1 MPLQFGEVS
10 FRLPKILSSLS
21 LAFCFPSGRSH
32 TLSFLQRRRHDKT
45 QIREARLEH
54 ERLHLAE
61 IRRKQAFPC
70 CLHPN
75 RPQTLWVVPE
85 TCPLILPYFFFWRGI
100 MELKREW
107 MGRSEELRESVLVQ
121 MFSTRNEF
129 GRIRLIVR
137 VTLIFEETKQEF
149 FKDYLFEGW
158 KANPARN
165 TSPVEVAEPAYINEV
180 HKALKGGYRKVY
192 SSLDSLR
199 AERGLLT
206 EEERRNKAGDRSTLP
221 KKVSVLS
228 RGTVSLDTMRA
239 WKREMDYVYAG
250 GEFA

>member
-1 MPLQFGEVS
+1 
-10 FRLPKILSSLS
+10 
-21 LAFCFPSGRSH
+21 
-32 TLSFLQRRRHDKT
+32 
-45 QIREARLEH
+45 
-54 ERLHLAE
+54 
-61 IRRKQAFPC
+61 
-70 CLHPN
+70 
-75 RPQTLWVVPE
+75 
-85 TCPLILPYFFFWRGI
+85 

-121 MFSTRNEF
+121 MFSTRNEL
-129 GRIRLIVR
+129 GRVRKIVR

-158 KANPARN
+158 KSARHEVTQAVSTTNGRAIANPARN

-180 HKALKGGYRKVY
+180 AKALKGGYRKVY
-192 SSLDSLR
+192 SSED
-199 AERGLLT
+199 AFWMERNAQGEIAGRT
-206 EEERRNKAGDRSTLP
+206 EKTGQTDKRESVRDRNTLP
-221 KKVSVLS
+221 KMVSVLS

>member
-1 MPLQFGEVS
+1 
-10 FRLPKILSSLS
+10 
-21 LAFCFPSGRSH
+21 
-32 TLSFLQRRRHDKT
+32 
-45 QIREARLEH
+45 
-54 ERLHLAE
+54 
-61 IRRKQAFPC
+61 
-70 CLHPN
+70 
-75 RPQTLWVVPE
+75 
-85 TCPLILPYFFFWRGI
+85 

-121 MFSTRNEF
+121 MFSARNEF
-129 GRIRLIVR
+129 GRIRKIVR

-158 KANPARN
+158 RANPARN

-180 HKALKGGYRKVY
+180 AKALKGGYKKVY
-192 SSLDSLR
+192 SSQDAFWEENTDR
-199 AERGLLT
+199 
-206 EEERRNKAGDRSTLP
+206 EERMESVRDRNTLP

-228 RGTVSLDTMRA
+228 RGSVSLDTMRA

>member
-1 MPLQFGEVS
+1 
-10 FRLPKILSSLS
+10 
-21 LAFCFPSGRSH
+21 
-32 TLSFLQRRRHDKT
+32 
-45 QIREARLEH
+45 
-54 ERLHLAE
+54 
-61 IRRKQAFPC
+61 
-70 CLHPN
+70 
-75 RPQTLWVVPE
+75 
-85 TCPLILPYFFFWRGI
+85 

-129 GRIRLIVR
+129 GRIRKIVR

-180 HKALKGGYRKVY
+180 AKALKGGYKKVY
-192 SSLDSLR
+192 SSQDAFWEENTDR
-199 AERGLLT
+199 
-206 EEERRNKAGDRSTLP
+206 EERMESVRDRNTLP

-228 RGTVSLDTMRA
+228 RGSVSLDTMRA

>member
-1 MPLQFGEVS
+1 
-10 FRLPKILSSLS
+10 
-21 LAFCFPSGRSH
+21 
-32 TLSFLQRRRHDKT
+32 
-45 QIREARLEH
+45 
-54 ERLHLAE
+54 
-61 IRRKQAFPC
+61 
-70 CLHPN
+70 
-75 RPQTLWVVPE
+75 
-85 TCPLILPYFFFWRGI
+85 

-121 MFSTRNEF
+121 MFSARNEF
-129 GRIRLIVR
+129 GRIRKIVR

-180 HKALKGGYRKVY
+180 AKALKGGYRKVY
-192 SSLDSLR
+192 SSEDAFWEENTDR
-199 AERGLLT
+199 
-206 EEERRNKAGDRSTLP
+206 EERMESVRDRNTLP

>member
-1 MPLQFGEVS
+1 
-10 FRLPKILSSLS
+10 
-21 LAFCFPSGRSH
+21 
-32 TLSFLQRRRHDKT
+32 
-45 QIREARLEH
+45 
-54 ERLHLAE
+54 
-61 IRRKQAFPC
+61 
-70 CLHPN
+70 
-75 RPQTLWVVPE
+75 
-85 TCPLILPYFFFWRGI
+85 

-121 MFSTRNEF
+121 MFSTRNEL
-129 GRIRLIVR
+129 GRVRKIVR

-180 HKALKGGYRKVY
+180 AKALKGGYKKVY
-192 SSLDSLR
+192 SSQDAFWEENTDR
-199 AERGLLT
+199 
-206 EEERRNKAGDRSTLP
+206 EERMESVRDRNTLP

-239 WKREMDYVYAG
+239 WKREMEYVYAG

>member
-1 MPLQFGEVS
+1 
-10 FRLPKILSSLS
+10 
-21 LAFCFPSGRSH
+21 
-32 TLSFLQRRRHDKT
+32 
-45 QIREARLEH
+45 
-54 ERLHLAE
+54 
-61 IRRKQAFPC
+61 
-70 CLHPN
+70 
-75 RPQTLWVVPE
+75 
-85 TCPLILPYFFFWRGI
+85 

-121 MFSTRNEF
+121 MFSARNEL
-129 GRIRLIVR
+129 GRVRKIVR

-180 HKALKGGYRKVY
+180 AKALKGGYKKVY
-192 SSLDSLR
+192 SSED
-199 AERGLLT
+199 AFWMERNAQGEIAGRT
-206 EEERRNKAGDRSTLP
+206 EKTGQTDKRESVRDRNTLP

>member
-1 MPLQFGEVS
+1 
-10 FRLPKILSSLS
+10 
-21 LAFCFPSGRSH
+21 
-32 TLSFLQRRRHDKT
+32 
-45 QIREARLEH
+45 
-54 ERLHLAE
+54 
-61 IRRKQAFPC
+61 
-70 CLHPN
+70 
-75 RPQTLWVVPE
+75 
-85 TCPLILPYFFFWRGI
+85 

-121 MFSTRNEF
+121 MFSARNEF
-129 GRIRLIVR
+129 GRIRKIVR

-180 HKALKGGYRKVY
+180 AKALKGGYKKVY
-192 SSLDSLR
+192 SSQDAFWEENTDR
-199 AERGLLT
+199 
-206 EEERRNKAGDRSTLP
+206 EERMESVRDRNTLP

-228 RGTVSLDTMRA
+228 CGTVSLDTMRA

>member
-1 MPLQFGEVS
+1 
-10 FRLPKILSSLS
+10 
-21 LAFCFPSGRSH
+21 
-32 TLSFLQRRRHDKT
+32 
-45 QIREARLEH
+45 
-54 ERLHLAE
+54 
-61 IRRKQAFPC
+61 
-70 CLHPN
+70 
-75 RPQTLWVVPE
+75 
-85 TCPLILPYFFFWRGI
+85 

-192 SSLDSLR
+192 SSLDSLK
-199 AERGLLT
+199 
-206 EEERRNKAGDRSTLP
+206 EERRHAAEDERNCVSDRNTMP

>member
-1 MPLQFGEVS
+1 
-10 FRLPKILSSLS
+10 
-21 LAFCFPSGRSH
+21 
-32 TLSFLQRRRHDKT
+32 
-45 QIREARLEH
+45 
-54 ERLHLAE
+54 
-61 IRRKQAFPC
+61 
-70 CLHPN
+70 
-75 RPQTLWVVPE
+75 
-85 TCPLILPYFFFWRGI
+85 
-100 MELKREW
+100 MELIREW
-107 MGRSEELRESVLVQ
+107 MGRSEELRESVMVQ
-121 MFSTRNEF
+121 MFSMRNES
-129 GRIRLIVR
+129 GRIRRIVR

-158 KANPARN
+158 RANPARN

-180 HKALKGGYRKVY
+180 AKALKGGYRKVY

-199 AERGLLT
+199 EERGNT
-206 EEERRNKAGDRSTLP
+206 NAEGRNCAGDRNTLP

>member
-1 MPLQFGEVS
+1 
-10 FRLPKILSSLS
+10 
-21 LAFCFPSGRSH
+21 
-32 TLSFLQRRRHDKT
+32 
-45 QIREARLEH
+45 
-54 ERLHLAE
+54 
-61 IRRKQAFPC
+61 
-70 CLHPN
+70 
-75 RPQTLWVVPE
+75 
-85 TCPLILPYFFFWRGI
+85 

-107 MGRSEELRESVLVQ
+107 MGRSEEFRESVLVQ

-129 GRIRLIVR
+129 GRIRKIVR

-158 KANPARN
+158 KSARHEVTQAVSTTNGRAIANPARN

-180 HKALKGGYRKVY
+180 AKALKGGYRKVY
-192 SSLDSLR
+192 SSQDAFWEENTDR
-199 AERGLLT
+199 
-206 EEERRNKAGDRSTLP
+206 EERMESVRDRNTMP

>member
-1 MPLQFGEVS
+1 
-10 FRLPKILSSLS
+10 
-21 LAFCFPSGRSH
+21 
-32 TLSFLQRRRHDKT
+32 
-45 QIREARLEH
+45 
-54 ERLHLAE
+54 
-61 IRRKQAFPC
+61 
-70 CLHPN
+70 
-75 RPQTLWVVPE
+75 
-85 TCPLILPYFFFWRGI
+85 

-121 MFSTRNEF
+121 MFSTRNEL
-129 GRIRLIVR
+129 GRVRKIVR

-180 HKALKGGYRKVY
+180 AKALKGGYKKVY
-192 SSLDSLR
+192 SSLDAFWEENTDR
-199 AERGLLT
+199 
-206 EEERRNKAGDRSTLP
+206 EERMESVRDRNTLP

-228 RGTVSLDTMRA
+228 RGSVSLDTMRA

>member
-1 MPLQFGEVS
+1 
-10 FRLPKILSSLS
+10 
-21 LAFCFPSGRSH
+21 
-32 TLSFLQRRRHDKT
+32 
-45 QIREARLEH
+45 
-54 ERLHLAE
+54 
-61 IRRKQAFPC
+61 
-70 CLHPN
+70 
-75 RPQTLWVVPE
+75 
-85 TCPLILPYFFFWRGI
+85 

-121 MFSTRNEF
+121 MFSARNEF
-129 GRIRLIVR
+129 GRIRKIVR

-158 KANPARN
+158 HANPARN

-180 HKALKGGYRKVY
+180 AKALKGGYKKVY
-192 SSLDSLR
+192 SSLDAFWEENTDR
-199 AERGLLT
+199 
-206 EEERRNKAGDRSTLP
+206 EERMESVRDRNTLP

>member
-1 MPLQFGEVS
+1 
-10 FRLPKILSSLS
+10 
-21 LAFCFPSGRSH
+21 
-32 TLSFLQRRRHDKT
+32 
-45 QIREARLEH
+45 
-54 ERLHLAE
+54 
-61 IRRKQAFPC
+61 
-70 CLHPN
+70 
-75 RPQTLWVVPE
+75 
-85 TCPLILPYFFFWRGI
+85 

-121 MFSTRNEF
+121 MFSTRNEL
-129 GRIRLIVR
+129 GRVRKIVR

-180 HKALKGGYRKVY
+180 AKALKGGYKKVY
-192 SSLDSLR
+192 SSQDAFWEENTDR
-199 AERGLLT
+199 
-206 EEERRNKAGDRSTLP
+206 EERMESVRDRNTLP

>member
-1 MPLQFGEVS
+1 
-10 FRLPKILSSLS
+10 
-21 LAFCFPSGRSH
+21 
-32 TLSFLQRRRHDKT
+32 
-45 QIREARLEH
+45 
-54 ERLHLAE
+54 
-61 IRRKQAFPC
+61 
-70 CLHPN
+70 
-75 RPQTLWVVPE
+75 
-85 TCPLILPYFFFWRGI
+85 

-121 MFSTRNEF
+121 MFSARNEF
-129 GRIRLIVR
+129 GRIRKIVR

-180 HKALKGGYRKVY
+180 AKALKGGYRKVY
-192 SSLDSLR
+192 SSQDAFWEENTDR
-199 AERGLLT
+199 
-206 EEERRNKAGDRSTLP
+206 EERMESVRDRNTLP

-228 RGTVSLDTMRA
+228 RGSVSLDTMRA

>member
-1 MPLQFGEVS
+1 
-10 FRLPKILSSLS
+10 
-21 LAFCFPSGRSH
+21 
-32 TLSFLQRRRHDKT
+32 
-45 QIREARLEH
+45 
-54 ERLHLAE
+54 
-61 IRRKQAFPC
+61 
-70 CLHPN
+70 
-75 RPQTLWVVPE
+75 
-85 TCPLILPYFFFWRGI
+85 

-121 MFSTRNEF
+121 MFSARNEF

-158 KANPARN
+158 KSARHEVTQAVSTTNGRAIANPARN

-180 HKALKGGYRKVY
+180 AKALKGGYKKVY
-192 SSLDSLR
+192 SSLDAFWEENTDR
-199 AERGLLT
+199 
-206 EEERRNKAGDRSTLP
+206 EERMESVRDRNTLP

>member
-1 MPLQFGEVS
+1 
-10 FRLPKILSSLS
+10 
-21 LAFCFPSGRSH
+21 
-32 TLSFLQRRRHDKT
+32 
-45 QIREARLEH
+45 
-54 ERLHLAE
+54 
-61 IRRKQAFPC
+61 
-70 CLHPN
+70 
-75 RPQTLWVVPE
+75 
-85 TCPLILPYFFFWRGI
+85 

-129 GRIRLIVR
+129 GRIRKIVR

-180 HKALKGGYRKVY
+180 AKALKGGYKKVY

-206 EEERRNKAGDRSTLP
+206 EEERRNKAGDRNTLP